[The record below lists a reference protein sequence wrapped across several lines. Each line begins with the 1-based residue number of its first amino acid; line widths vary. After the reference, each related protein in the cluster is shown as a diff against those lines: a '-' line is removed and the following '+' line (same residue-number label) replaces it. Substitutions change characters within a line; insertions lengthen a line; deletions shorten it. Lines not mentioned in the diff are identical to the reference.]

1 MNATNVPI
9 QSRTR
14 EKCCSDARAEMK
26 SAKKCRGA
34 NASFLLSADVAPNVS
49 DDVACPERAEW
60 FQSARDMR

>member
-1 MNATNVPI
+1 
-9 QSRTR
+9 
-14 EKCCSDARAEMK
+14 MK